1 MQAPSDYVRRAEDAI
16 GDAYKDARE
25 VAKETYQQI
34 KVGLDEFATKLTQLW
49 NEGNARRVVI
59 KNKNNVEV
67 AAFPLLA
74 GGVIAVLSSVV
85 AAVAVFVS
93 LYAGC
98 SIFVETVETK
108 EASEE
113 PISTNQTQPRSK
125 EMPPHEL

>member
-1 MQAPSDYVRRAEDAI
+1 MQTRPSEYVRRAEDAI
-16 GDAYKDARE
+16 GVAIQDAKV

-34 KVGLDEFATKLTQLW
+34 KVGVDEFGVKLTQLW

-67 AAFPLLA
+67 ATFPLLA

-98 SIFVETVETK
+98 SIFVETK
-108 EASEE
+108 EVKEE
-113 PISTNQTQPRSK
+113 PRPDDQTQPRSK
-125 EMPPHEL
+125 EMQSHEL